1 MIFQRLLNKIRL
13 FAWIFHARCAIIFT
27 DVDKY
32 SSVRIAAIFA
42 DKKKV
47 FDKRREGGVLSKT
60 YYHYS
65 RVPFGYYKLIIYDAA
80 QRLMKYSRYQ
90 RMSDIAV

>member
-1 MIFQRLLNKIRL
+1 MIILLWTAMIFQRLLNKNGF
-13 FAWIFHARCAIIFT
+13 FAEIFHARCAIIFT

-47 FDKRREGGVLSKT
+47 FDRRRESGVLPKT

-65 RVPFGYYKLIIYDAA
+65 RVPFGY
-80 QRLMKYSRYQ
+80 
-90 RMSDIAV
+90 

>member
-1 MIFQRLLNKIRL
+1 MSKVCTRMIIMGDEDFAVNSDVFQRLLNKIRL
-13 FAWIFHARCAIIFT
+13 FAWIFHACCAIIFT
-27 DVDKY
+27 NVDKY

-47 FDKRREGGVLSKT
+47 FDRRREGGVLPKT

-65 RVPFGYYKLIIYDAA
+65 RVPFGY
-80 QRLMKYSRYQ
+80 
-90 RMSDIAV
+90 

>member
-1 MIFQRLLNKIRL
+1 MIFQRLWNKSDF
-13 FAWIFHARCAIIFT
+13 FAGIFYACRAIIFT
-27 DVDKY
+27 GVDKY

-47 FDKRREGGVLSKT
+47 FDRRHESGVLPKT

-65 RVPFGYYKLIIYDAA
+65 RVPFGY
-80 QRLMKYSRYQ
+80 
-90 RMSDIAV
+90 

>member
-1 MIFQRLLNKIRL
+1 MSKVCTRVIIMGDEDFAVNSDVFQRLLNKIRL

-42 DKKKV
+42 DKKRFLTGGTKV
-47 FDKRREGGVLSKT
+47 ASCQKPT
-60 YYHYS
+60 
-65 RVPFGYYKLIIYDAA
+65 IITH
-80 QRLMKYSRYQ
+80 
-90 RMSDIAV
+90 

>member
-1 MIFQRLLNKIRL
+1 MSKVCTRVIIMGDEDFAVNSDVFQRLRNKIRL

-27 DVDKY
+27 GVDKY

-65 RVPFGYYKLIIYDAA
+65 RVPFGY
-80 QRLMKYSRYQ
+80 
-90 RMSDIAV
+90 

>member
-1 MIFQRLLNKIRL
+1 MIFQRSLNKNGF
-13 FAWIFHARCAIIFT
+13 FAEIFHACCAIIFT

-47 FDKRREGGVLSKT
+47 FDRRHESGALPKT

-65 RVPFGYYKLIIYDAA
+65 RVPFGY
-80 QRLMKYSRYQ
+80 
-90 RMSDIAV
+90 